1 MGSASREAL
10 SQARAALTDQ
20 VAAGAGA
27 ELLRASA
34 QIEANPAL
42 AAVLGDPSA
51 EVAGKT
57 QLVERVFAG
66 ASSDARAILTAAVT
80 ARWSTVAEFVA
91 GVEELGLRAAARHA
105 ASLSDEL
112 LSAAEV
118 IDGNHELQL
127 NLGSKLAA
135 PEKKVALAERLF
147 AGKLS
152 SEAVTVVSH
161 LVANPRGRR
170 VDVALRRAA
179 QVVADERGTELATV
193 TVAAP
198 LTAEQ
203 QDRLARLLAESA
215 GRSVKITTV
224 VDPSVIGGV
233 RIQLADDVID
243 GSVRARLDD
252 LRQKLAG

>member
-20 VAAGAGA
+20 VASGAGV

-42 AAVLGDPSA
+42 AAVLGNPSA

-57 QLVERVFAG
+57 RLVERVFAG

-91 GVEELGLRAAARHA
+91 GVEELGLRAAARHT

-118 IDGNHELQL
+118 IDGSHELQL

-152 SEAVTVVSH
+152 SEAVTVVAH

-198 LTAEQ
+198 LTVEQ

>member
-10 SQARAALTDQ
+10 VQARSALSGT
-20 VAAGAGA
+20 VAAGTGA
-27 ELLRASA
+27 ELLEASA
-34 QIEANPAL
+34 QIERNPGL

-57 QLVERVFAG
+57 RLVERVFGG
-66 ASSDARAILTAAVT
+66 ASADARAILVAAVT
-80 ARWSTVAEFVA
+80 ARWSTVDEFVA
-91 GVEELGLRAAARHA
+91 GVEELGIRAEALGNATLA
-105 ASLSDEL
+105 DDL
-112 LSAAEV
+112 LSAADV
-118 IDGNHELQL
+118 IDGSHELQL
-127 NLGSKLAA
+127 SLGSKLAE
-135 PEKKVALAERLF
+135 PGKKVALAEKLF
-147 AGKLS
+147 AGKLDAS
-152 SEAVTVVSH
+152 AVTVVSH

-179 QVVADERGTELATV
+179 QIAADERGAELATV

-198 LTAEQ
+198 LSAEQ
-203 QDRLARLLAESA
+203 HDRLSRLLAESA